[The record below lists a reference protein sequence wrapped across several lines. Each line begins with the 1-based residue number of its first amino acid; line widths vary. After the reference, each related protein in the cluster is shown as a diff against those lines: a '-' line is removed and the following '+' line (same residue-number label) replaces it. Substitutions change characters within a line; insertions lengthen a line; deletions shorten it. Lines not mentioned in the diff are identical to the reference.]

1 MIAIQVIGVARR
13 SHLEDAAAMTFR
25 RSKSIFR
32 LLRALAGLSLAAG
45 LAGCQLAVLQP
56 TGSVGAAERLV
67 LLDSLAIM
75 LAIIVPTIVATL
87 AFAWWFRAS
96 NAKAERLP
104 TWAYSGRIEL
114 VTWSVPLLTI
124 MFLGG
129 IAWIGSHDLD
139 PARPLSSD
147 KRPLNVQVVS
157 LDWKWLFIYPDQH
170 VAAVNQLVVPVNT
183 PIHFTLTSASVW
195 DSFFVP
201 GLGSMIYTMN
211 GMTTQ
216 LNLLADRTGDF
227 PGLSTHLSGDGFSD
241 MNFVVHAVPAD
252 AFDGWWK
259 AQRSGPKLDQAA
271 YRELAKQS
279 SAVPPMTYSAAE
291 PGLFEAVVA
300 QKLAPGPGPTGG
312 TAPVSPKG
320 GS

>member
-1 MIAIQVIGVARR
+1 MIGVARR

-25 RSKSIFR
+25 RSKSTFR
-32 LLRALAGLSLAAG
+32 LPPRARRPSSRG
-45 LAGCQLAVLQP
+45 
-56 TGSVGAAERLV
+56 GSGR
-67 LLDSLAIM
+67 
-75 LAIIVPTIVATL
+75 VPARGPSAHGQASARRSGSCCSTRSPSCWRSSCRRSWRRWPL
-87 AFAWWFRAS
+87 PGGFRAS

-147 KRPLNVQVVS
+147 KKAAERAGRLAGLEVAVS
-157 LDWKWLFIYPDQH
+157 STPTSTSP
-170 VAAVNQLVVPVNT
+170 AVNQLVVPVNT
-183 PIHFTLTSASVW
+183 PIPLHPHLGKRVGL
-195 DSFFVP
+195 SFFVP

-241 MNFVVHAVPAD
+241 MNFMVHAVPAD
-252 AFDGWWK
+252 AFDGWLK
-259 AQRSGPKLDQAA
+259 TQRSGPKLDQAA

-279 SAVPPMTYSAAE
+279 SAVPPMTYSATE

-300 QKLAPGPGPTGG
+300 QKLPPGPGPTGG
-312 TAPVSPKG
+312 TATVSPKG